1 MKKINTI
8 LATLAILTSITSLTS
23 CKDSIYMVEIG
34 TINMAVLNENGTTIP
49 NTNISMYPYE
59 SYTFRYQ
66 FSYQI
71 NEDNY
76 GDLKFNLV
84 AEYNNVDVID
94 ANVLNVNTGLVNQV
108 SFSNT
113 SGENSKRGIYT
124 FILPEK
130 AGDVSN
136 VILDVKYSAYRF
148 GTSTTS
154 ITFQTDN
161 PSVRI
166 RGSGQNGLTKGF
178 EISKIRLTSPTITYN
193 SESKDISFRHV
204 EGATSYLF
212 TISDIDISESN
223 TTTLAYEA
231 PENIAVGTILSIN
244 LDNYSTY
251 FLPGHR
257 YVVDVTAQSSDVNY
271 ETSVRS
277 ESISIIL

>member
-1 MKKINTI
+1 MTKFKKIM
-8 LATLAILTSITSLTS
+8 AVCFSAIGIMSLNS
-23 CKDSIYMVEIG
+23 CGEKTYTVEIG
-34 TINMAVLNENGTTIP
+34 AINMSVLAENGTTLP
-49 NTNISMYPYE
+49 NTNIAMYPYE

-71 NEDNY
+71 NEDNG
-76 GDLKFNLV
+76 GDLKFDLV

-124 FILPEK
+124 FILPSK
-130 AGDVSN
+130 SGNISS

-148 GTSTTS
+148 GTSSTS
-154 ITFQTDN
+154 ITFETDN
-161 PSVRI
+161 PSVLI
-166 RGSGQNGLTKGF
+166 RGAGQNGLTKGF
-178 EISKIRLTSPTITYN
+178 EISKIRLSAPTLTYN
-193 SESKDISFRHV
+193 EENKSISFRHV

-212 TISDIDISESN
+212 TISDADLSESS
-223 TTTLAYEA
+223 TTTLTYEA
-231 PENIAVGTILSIN
+231 PNNIASGTVLSIN
-244 LDNYSTY
+244 LENYSTY
-251 FLPGHR
+251 FLSDHT

-277 ESISIIL
+277 ESIRIIL

>member
-204 EGATSYLF
+204 EEATSYLF

-257 YVVDVTAQSSDVNY
+257 YVVDVTAQSTDVNY

>member
-34 TINMAVLNENGTTIP
+34 AINMAVLNENGTTIP

-161 PSVRI
+161 PSVLI

-257 YVVDVTAQSSDVNY
+257 YVVDVTAQSTDVNY

>member
-136 VILDVKYSAYRF
+136 VILNVKYSAYRF

-257 YVVDVTAQSSDVNY
+257 YVVDVTAQSTDVNY